1 MWAEGFE
8 DDDKAAAALKDS
20 ERRAARLTP
29 TLQLALGM
37 DEAVARDEKRDIWNE
52 ISRADLVFLT
62 SDRPVQVGGA
72 YRRALMNAGPFH
84 VDAARRNVPLFR
96 DLGLLAANVEAA
108 LAEMQQAASPKAE
121 PPARVVLFTGHRV
134 DAPDQPP
141 DKARFPRTPEAEN
154 AARTTIEEALRSEM
168 KEDGGVSFGIAGG
181 ACGSDILFHEVCA
194 SLGIPTRLFL
204 ALPQD
209 QFQVESVNRGGP
221 GWIERYLKLCERV
234 PPRVLADSKE
244 LPCWL
249 TDKRDYDIW
258 QRNNLWMMFNALAGD
273 PRRRTLIALY
283 NPDRD
288 PEGPGGTA
296 HLVQTAADWGFKTLE
311 LDARKLLQA

>member
-1 MWAEGFE
+1 
-8 DDDKAAAALKDS
+8 
-20 ERRAARLTP
+20 
-29 TLQLALGM
+29 
-37 DEAVARDEKRDIWNE
+37 
-52 ISRADLVFLT
+52 
-62 SDRPVQVGGA
+62 VQ
-72 YRRALMNAGPFH
+72 
-84 VDAARRNVPLFR
+84 
-96 DLGLLAANVEAA
+96 AA
-108 LAEMQQAASPKAE
+108 LAELQQAAPPKAE

-154 AARTTIEEALRSEM
+154 AARTMIEEALRNEM
-168 KEDGGVSFGIAGG
+168 KEDGGVSFGIGGG
-181 ACGSDILFHEVCA
+181 ACGSDILFHEVCT

-204 ALPQD
+204 VLPQD

-244 LPCWL
+244 LPRWL

-311 LDARKLLQA
+311 LDARELLQA